1 MNNGPD
7 AAPVEERRRTPGTRF
22 RDCPECPEMVV
33 APAGSFMMGSPWW
46 EIFRW
51 PCEGPVHEVTM
62 AHPFAVGVYE
72 VTFEEWDACVSGG
85 GCGGYQPDDAGWGRG
100 RRPVVNVSWE
110 DAKAYVEWL
119 SGKTGEGYRLL
130 SESEWEYVARS
141 GTDTRYFWWGDEI
154 GLNRANGEACVEFF
168 IDGRGEDAQMHARW
182 EGPPLDEK
190 AWDGGW
196 PDPEAM
202 ERDSRWRDWVM
213 WAVSWEQAQRYVEW
227 LSRKTGEGYRLLLL
241 KAWEWDEVAHAGTGT
256 GHFWWGNES
265 GGRNRANCG
274 AVFAEIEGGAPFAG
288 PCRTTPVGSFPANPF
303 GLYDVHGN
311 VWELV
316 EDRWHDTYHGAPSD
330 GSAWESGKCGKRVMR
345 GGSWRNDAPDL
356 RSARRESRSTSS
368 RGNAVGFRV
377 ARTLTDP
384 GR

>member
-1 MNNGPD
+1 
-7 AAPVEERRRTPGTRF
+7 
-22 RDCPECPEMVV
+22 MVV
-33 APAGSFMMGSPWW
+33 APAGRFMMGSPWW

-51 PCEGPVHEVTM
+51 PCEGPVHEVAM

-85 GCGGYQPDDAGWGRG
+85 GCGGYRPDDAGWGRG

-110 DAKAYVEWL
+110 DAKAYVAWL
-119 SGKTGEGYRLL
+119 SGKTGEAYRLP
-130 SESEWEYVARS
+130 SEAEWEYVARS

-154 GLNRANGEACVEFF
+154 GLNRANCEACVFSFDNENCV
-168 IDGRGEDAQMHARW
+168 DEDAPMLMHTHW
-182 EGPPLDEK
+182 EGMPTHDDGWVDEK
-190 AWDGGW
+190 RYA
-196 PDPEAM
+196 
-202 ERDSRWRDWVM
+202 
-213 WAVSWEQAQRYVEW
+213 SWEYARMHFSWEEAQEYVEW
-227 LSRKTGEGYRLLLL
+227 LSRKTGEAYRLL
-241 KAWEWDEVAHAGTGT
+241 KESEWDEVARAGTGT
-256 GHFWWGNES
+256 GHFWWGYES
-265 GGRNRANCG
+265 GQDRANYG
-274 AVFAEIEGGAPFAG
+274 AAFAKLEGGAPFAG

-316 EDRWHDTYHGAPSD
+316 EDRWHGTYHGAPSD

-368 RGNAVGFRV
+368 RGDAVGFRV